1 MLPRAKLYKAPKFR
15 RKTRENTRRN
25 EQERSVGRRNESAK
39 KNGSSE
45 KPKMKKKSFSQNWE
59 VLHFRR
65 FWDQRTKRTTMTMWL
80 DVSVIG
86 GIWGISNQPIL
97 SNSNN
102 LRNIW
107 KAVDEEGT
115 ETRGGRR
122 WRGVSVEEGSLG
134 LYLCN
139 GGTLERKRRK
149 GSSEVGTFLFS
160 HRP

>member
-1 MLPRAKLYKAPKFR
+1 
-15 RKTRENTRRN
+15 
-25 EQERSVGRRNESAK
+25 
-39 KNGSSE
+39 
-45 KPKMKKKSFSQNWE
+45 
-59 VLHFRR
+59 
-65 FWDQRTKRTTMTMWL
+65 MTMWL

-86 GIWGISNQPIL
+86 GIWGISNQPML

-115 ETRGGRR
+115 ETRWGRR